1 MLQIRLLSV
10 DEETEVQRGPRF
22 CTWRAPDL
30 VQASHLRGS
39 APTLHQ
45 VDSLARR
52 SPLQGQREWAPRAI
66 GIYSLEGERFWGAL
80 EKCRRGGGLG
90 ALVSCGQ
97 AWSWR
102 GWLPRRVPSSAALF
116 SGPVLLLTSD
126 NIKQRLGSAA
136 LDRYA
141 GPQRA
146 RCRGLST
153 AGASPQSARA
163 PGSAP
168 SSVPRHGSGPLTAPR
183 VRAPPSVPPS
193 THEYR
198 LCSWLGQQE
207 DIHRIVLYQADS
219 TLTPWTQRCI
229 RQADCILIVGLGE
242 QEPTVGEVGGT
253 PGGAGW
259 RGCG

>member
-1 MLQIRLLSV
+1 M
-10 DEETEVQRGPRF
+10 
-22 CTWRAPDL
+22 
-30 VQASHLRGS
+30 QASHLRGS

-52 SPLQGQREWAPRAI
+52 SPLQGQREWVPRAI

-102 GWLPRRVPSSAALF
+102 GRLPRRVPSSAALF

-163 PGSAP
+163 PWVSPLVCAP
-168 SSVPRHGSGPLTAPR
+168 PWLRPLDCAPCSCAPVCAPQHPR
-183 VRAPPSVPPS
+183 VPAVQLAGAAGGHPPHRA
-193 THEYR
+193 
-198 LCSWLGQQE
+198 L
-207 DIHRIVLYQADS
+207 
-219 TLTPWTQRCI
+219 
-229 RQADCILIVGLGE
+229 
-242 QEPTVGEVGGT
+242 
-253 PGGAGW
+253 PGGQHPHALDPALHPAGRLHPHRGPGRAGAHSGRGG